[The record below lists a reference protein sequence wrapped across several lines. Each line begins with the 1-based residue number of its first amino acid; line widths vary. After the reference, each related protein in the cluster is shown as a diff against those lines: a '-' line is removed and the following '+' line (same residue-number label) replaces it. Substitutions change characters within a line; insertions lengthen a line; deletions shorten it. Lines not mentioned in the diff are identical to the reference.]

1 MYLRRTDWRVFSS
14 WMVSCG
20 DRGIT
25 LLRLHVERRQHGRST
40 RPCTCTNSTNSIG
53 RPTVEKKREYR
64 LIENVPALT
73 IRGTPKNVIWA
84 QGIFSIGIHNSK
96 YFLGPK
102 NSSWGSESR
111 GRERAAKIA
120 ELDEVDVDKRSVGFD
135 M

>member
-1 MYLRRTDWRVFSS
+1 
-14 WMVSCG
+14 
-20 DRGIT
+20 
-25 LLRLHVERRQHGRST
+25 
-40 RPCTCTNSTNSIG
+40 
-53 RPTVEKKREYR
+53 VEKKREYR